1 MIKSREI
8 NTSGRK
14 HQDDYSSC
22 YTENE
27 EEKCVLQTKP
37 QYNQAA
43 YKNDSA
49 IKIE

>member
-8 NTSGRK
+8 NTSGRQN
-14 HQDDYSSC
+14 QDEYSSC
-22 YTENE
+22 CTENE
-27 EEKCVLQTKP
+27 EEKCVLETKP

-43 YKNDSA
+43 YKNDST